1 MNIYTTGTFPAPGE
15 ESFETLC
22 ARPGVTIERIRS
34 NRLENGIWYDQ
45 EGDEWV
51 VLLQG
56 SARLEFEAGKIC
68 KMAAGDY
75 RFIPA
80 HTRHRVA
87 ETSEDALWL
96 ALHFTQEA

>member
-1 MNIYTTGTFPAPGE
+1 MNIYTTETMPPLGK
-15 ESFETLC
+15 ESFETLYT
-22 ARPGVTIERIRS
+22 RPGVVIEKICS
-34 NRLENGIWYDQ
+34 NRLENGQWYDQ

-56 SARLEFEAGKIC
+56 SALLEFEAGKIC
-68 KMAAGDY
+68 EMAAGDC

-80 HTRHRVA
+80 RTRHRVA

-96 ALHFTQEA
+96 AVHFERTD